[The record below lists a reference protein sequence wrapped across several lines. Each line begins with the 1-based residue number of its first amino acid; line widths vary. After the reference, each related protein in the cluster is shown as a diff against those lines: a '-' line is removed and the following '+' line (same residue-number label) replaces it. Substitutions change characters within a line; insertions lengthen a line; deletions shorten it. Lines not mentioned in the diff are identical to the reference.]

1 MSVSVE
7 EMEATAQDVL
17 GRLQSRQLF
26 QSGWDTAAFIVFLTF
41 IGEYGLGFGP
51 FLWTSTLYSPFPPG
65 TVLLLMLLV
74 IVHCCCCCCCGASPR
89 SPRKVSPASCCHSRL
104 VLHGGWGWQ
113 RNRAGCGLGRAWCW
127 WNPNTNPTGSSL
139 AGETQGSGQLGPG
152 TLTLLSPVSP
162 FLPVPLGTLTMPCLL
177 RA

>member
-41 IGEYGLGFGP
+41 IG
-51 FLWTSTLYSPFPPG
+51 

-74 IVHCCCCCCCGASPR
+74 IVHCCCCCCCCSASPR
-89 SPRKVSPASCCHSRL
+89 SPRKVSP
-104 VLHGGWGWQ
+104 
-113 RNRAGCGLGRAWCW
+113 GRERPKGVD
-127 WNPNTNPTGSSL
+127 NL
-139 AGETQGSGQLGPG
+139 ALEP
-152 TLTLLSPVSP
+152 
-162 FLPVPLGTLTMPCLL
+162 
-177 RA
+177 